1 MFITRKKLSPERHE
15 VELSPFLA
23 ACKNGDY
30 DKVFEM
36 ISTFDDNANFINQTD
51 SNNLS
56 GLFHAVSSDN
66 VGMLIIRLNHANLS

>member
-15 VELSPFLA
+15 AELSPFLS

-36 ISTFDDNANFINQTD
+36 ISTYGDNASFINQTD

-66 VGMLIIRLNHANLS
+66 VGMLNIYLSNNII